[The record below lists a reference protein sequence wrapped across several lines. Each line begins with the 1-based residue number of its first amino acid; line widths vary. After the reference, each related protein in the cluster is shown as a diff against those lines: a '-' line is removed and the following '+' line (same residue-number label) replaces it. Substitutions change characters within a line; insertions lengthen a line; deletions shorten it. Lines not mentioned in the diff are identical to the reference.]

1 MKDTEKG
8 IVIKFRGE
16 NAGFEDSIEGINTAL
31 KLLNKDVKA
40 LNKELKLDPT
50 SVDAL
55 NNKFSNLS
63 EKQQLLTRQITY
75 YQKEIAQLTNTGKTL
90 TTSQSKELGNL
101 SSALSDCHTQL
112 KKVNEE
118 LSINSVQGAKNFGYQ
133 LEECEKTLSKIS
145 NVVGKIGQVL
155 TPLSVASGTIL
166 ASGVSYNLELE
177 KTEKALSRITGSEE
191 EASKVM
197 QDFINFANE
206 TPFSPQEMTEW
217 VQMLMQAGTTAEET
231 KEIITALGNAVSA
244 TGGGTDEMNRMV
256 QNLLQFK
263 GASPEARDL
272 KQFQYAYIDIYGA
285 LTDYL
290 GKNAREMEASEITY
304 EDVVNALKLA
314 SEDGGKYA
322 NGMASIAET
331 TSVRIEKLKYQL
343 QQLTGTLTETLLP
356 VVEKIVGKL
365 EGLISKLS
373 DLNPETKEAI
383 ANVLV
388 VTTALAPMFLAISKI
403 LNVVGG
409 ITKSV
414 SALLKNTQFLVWLA
428 KVKTVI
434 TNINTVI
441 GKSKIGALLT
451 KLTTK
456 LGIATG
462 PLGVLVGLLV
472 VIVARCK
479 EFRQALVDV
488 ISTVWDIFQPI
499 IETLISIFKPIIEWL
514 LPVLDNIVQ
523 VLGGVLA
530 VALEALALVLE
541 VIGGFVLALING
553 FKQLWEEFKQ
563 SELCVF
569 LTSAFQKLGDVIQW
583 VVDKVQALFGWFGSL
598 LDRAKEFLGI
608 SDEVENKASSIP
620 NSVSVQN
627 SGGYG
632 TINSGGYG
640 SNGFTLNTTINV
652 NNNGRS
658 ITQTD
663 VNKWADLMVNRVNDK
678 LGRLL

>member
-1 MKDTEKG
+1 MANAETG
-8 IVIKFRGE
+8 ITIEFRGKTTSFS
-16 NAGFEDSIEGINTAL
+16 NSVDGVNKAL
-31 KLLNKDVKA
+31 KLVSKDVKA

-50 SVDAL
+50 SVDTL
-55 NNKFSNLS
+55 SNKFKALTQ
-63 EKQQLLTRQITY
+63 KQQLLTQQIQNY
-75 YQKEIAQLTNTGKTL
+75 KNEIAKMPDVVTNDQAKKMASYL
-90 TTSQSKELGNL
+90 NS
-101 SSALSDCHTQL
+101 LSDCEIQL

-118 LSINSVQGAKNFGYQ
+118 LSTNSVQGAKNFGIQ

-145 NVVGKIGQVL
+145 NVVGKIGQIL
-155 TPLSVASGTIL
+155 TPLSVASGAIL
-166 ASGVSYNLELE
+166 TSGISYNLELE

-191 EASKVM
+191 EASQVM
-197 QDFINFANE
+197 QDFIDFAGE

-263 GASPEARDL
+263 DASPEARDL

-304 EDVVNALKLA
+304 QDVVNALKKA

-322 NGMASIAET
+322 NGMSTIAET

-343 QQLTGTLTETLLP
+343 EQLTGSLTETLLP
-356 VVEKIVGKL
+356 IVEKIVDKL
-365 EGLISKLS
+365 EGLMEKLS
-373 DLNPETKEAI
+373 ALSPETKETI
-383 ANVLV
+383 ANALL

-403 LNVVGG
+403 LSVVGG
-409 ITKSV
+409 ISKSV
-414 SALLKNTQFLVWLA
+414 GALLKNTQFLVWLA

-434 TNINTVI
+434 TNINAVI

-451 KLTTK
+451 QLASK

-462 PLGVLVGLLV
+462 PLGILVALMV
-472 VIVARCK
+472 AIVARCQ
-479 EFRQALVDV
+479 EFRQAVVDV
-488 ISTVWDIFQPI
+488 VTAVWGIFQPI
-499 IETLISIFKPIIEWL
+499 IEALISIFKPIIEWL
-514 LPVLDNIVQ
+514 MPILDGIVQ
-523 VLGGVLA
+523 IIGGVLA

-541 VIGGFVLALING
+541 VIGGFVQDLING
-553 FKQLWEEFKQ
+553 FKKLWEKFKE
-563 SELCVF
+563 SELCDL
-569 LTSAFQKLGDVIQW
+569 LTEAFQKLGDVIQW
-583 VVDKVQALFGWFGSL
+583 VVDKVKALFDWFGSL
-598 LDRAKEFLGI
+598 VDRAKEFLGI
-608 SDEVENKASSIP
+608 QSEVQNTA
-620 NSVSVQN
+620 NSVSLPADYGEYSRKGLVVQ
-627 SGGYG
+627 SGGF
-632 TINSGGYG
+632 G

-658 ITQTD
+658 ITQSE
-663 VNKWADLMVNRVNDK
+663 VNKWADMMVDRVNDK